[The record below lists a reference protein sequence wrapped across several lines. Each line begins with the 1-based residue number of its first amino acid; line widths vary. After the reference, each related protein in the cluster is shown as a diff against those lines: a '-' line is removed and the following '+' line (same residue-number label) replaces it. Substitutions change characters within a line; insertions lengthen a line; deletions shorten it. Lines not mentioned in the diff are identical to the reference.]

1 MSSVNPR
8 ALSIEDF
15 TYDLP
20 KQRIAKYPLEAR
32 DQSKLLVYK
41 NGQIQHRIFN
51 ELSQELESSDCL
63 FFNDT
68 RVIHARL
75 FFQKPTGA
83 HIEVFCLE
91 PLSPKEITQAFD
103 QKGSVVW
110 KTMVGNAKR
119 FKVGEDLTQTISA
132 DGQSYELTVEMLGRT
147 QDSFEVKFSW
157 NRDCTFAEVLEDAGT
172 LPIPPYLNRDAEV
185 EDEER
190 YQTMYAQANGS
201 VAAPTA
207 GLHFTQR
214 VLDDL
219 KSQSISS
226 IFVTLHVGAG
236 TFKPVKSDTMQD
248 HEMHQE
254 QIDVSLHALQQM
266 RNAVKTNRIVAVGTT
281 SLRTIESIYWFGVKL
296 QENQGLESFTLG
308 QWDPYELSEQS
319 VSAED
324 ALDNVLAWMHRKELD
339 RLRGNT
345 QLIIALGYTI
355 RLADALI
362 TNFHQPKSTLL
373 LLVASFIGDD
383 WRKVYE
389 YALKNDFRFLSFG
402 DSSILFRNP

>member
-1 MSSVNPR
+1 M
-8 ALSIEDF
+8 AGIEKTEAFKCLECNETHEDIDDAITCCSLEITVKGKIIITF
-15 TYDLP
+15 
-20 KQRIAKYPLEAR
+20 EAR
-32 DQSKLLVYK
+32 VQPQSLSDYK
-41 NGQIQHRIFN
+41 SIG
-51 ELSQELESSDCL
+51 
-63 FFNDT
+63 
-68 RVIHARL
+68 
-75 FFQKPTGA
+75 
-83 HIEVFCLE
+83 
-91 PLSPKEITQAFD
+91 
-103 QKGSVVW
+103 
-110 KTMVGNAKR
+110 
-119 FKVGEDLTQTISA
+119 
-132 DGQSYELTVEMLGRT
+132 
-147 QDSFEVKFSW
+147 
-157 NRDCTFAEVLEDAGT
+157 
-172 LPIPPYLNRDAEV
+172 
-185 EDEER
+185 
-190 YQTMYAQANGS
+190 

-236 TFKPVKSDTMQD
+236 TFKPVKSDTMQE

-324 ALDNVLAWMHRKELD
+324 ALDNVLAWMHRKELG

>member
-1 MSSVNPR
+1 
-8 ALSIEDF
+8 
-15 TYDLP
+15 
-20 KQRIAKYPLEAR
+20 
-32 DQSKLLVYK
+32 
-41 NGQIQHRIFN
+41 
-51 ELSQELESSDCL
+51 
-63 FFNDT
+63 
-68 RVIHARL
+68 
-75 FFQKPTGA
+75 
-83 HIEVFCLE
+83 
-91 PLSPKEITQAFD
+91 
-103 QKGSVVW
+103 
-110 KTMVGNAKR
+110 
-119 FKVGEDLTQTISA
+119 
-132 DGQSYELTVEMLGRT
+132 MLGRT

-324 ALDNVLAWMHRKELD
+324 ALDNVLAWMHRKELG